1 MSLCGVNPVSIE
13 PSEPMPEL
21 NRQPGGPP
29 PGLPPY
35 PRYASSAWA
44 VVRSH
49 ATTSAVAAA
58 TVGGMAAGLTGAV
71 PAIST
76 NPGAGPAPVVTG
88 DCPPSGILPDG
99 TACVAGPAAG
109 EPATPAPEPAPEPPA
124 PEPAAPQEPAA
135 QTPAP
140 QEPAPAAP
148 ATPPQETEPETPSR
162 KAPVADEKSEKRR
175 DTNRP
180 APARLGPKRTE
191 RAERAPRDEDPAPR
205 RADAPAAADGAPAS
219 QGSAGLPEL
228 SFDAPNPA
236 RAVPNVLLDRFPI
249 PPFLL
254 PIYQAAA
261 VEYDVPWQIL
271 AAINEIETD
280 YGRNTNVSSA
290 GAMGWMQFIPSSWK
304 AYGVDA
310 NGDGRKDPYNPA
322 DAIFAAGRYLKAA
335 GAKDDLRRAI
345 FAYNH
350 ANWYVESVML
360 RAKLVRALPNDLVD
374 ALTGLTQGRFPVG
387 GEVRYPKKGGSPDGV
402 LIDARQDAP
411 VIAVSD
417 GVVKRY
423 ARSKRLGL
431 HVVLEDVHGNRYTYA
446 HLGAV
451 SRTYPVPRGRK
462 PGEAAVEHAGHA
474 GHADGADPKPRTAA
488 SAGKPRAQS
497 RPVRTVRVMKERLFA
512 HPARP
517 AAMPNGGERQLGDMS
532 AELPEGAT
540 VRDYFTA
547 DFPLKRSDIVLKA
560 MRPGAQV
567 IGGTVLGRAG
577 KRAIR
582 FRVRPAGKGA
592 PAINPRPVLDGWRLL
607 EATEIHKGKALRG
620 FGARNPSI
628 GRLMLMS
635 KEALARHVLA
645 DRRIRIYE
653 CGRRD
658 IATGAI
664 DRRVLITLSY
674 LASSG
679 LHPLVSALKCGHSY
693 YTSGGA
699 VSWHS
704 SGNGVDIAS
713 INGKAILGNQGKGSI
728 TDVTIRRILTLQG
741 HMRPGQIIS
750 LMTFDGHSN
759 TIAMSD
765 HADHI
770 HLGWQPRNAG
780 VSGPAGAGTAV
791 LRPKQWKRL
800 VDGLDRIDNPEV
812 RR

>member
-1 MSLCGVNPVSIE
+1 IQN
-13 PSEPMPEL
+13 
-21 NRQPGGPP
+21 
-29 PGLPPY
+29 PGL
-35 PRYASSAWA
+35 SL
-44 VVRSH
+44 
-49 ATTSAVAAA
+49 AT
-58 TVGGMAAGLTGAV
+58 
-71 PAIST
+71 
-76 NPGAGPAPVVTG
+76 PGAAPVG
-88 DCPPSGILPDG
+88 
-99 TACVAGPAAG
+99 
-109 EPATPAPEPAPEPPA
+109 
-124 PEPAAPQEPAA
+124 
-135 QTPAP
+135 
-140 QEPAPAAP
+140 
-148 ATPPQETEPETPSR
+148 
-162 KAPVADEKSEKRR
+162 
-175 DTNRP
+175 
-180 APARLGPKRTE
+180 
-191 RAERAPRDEDPAPR
+191 
-205 RADAPAAADGAPAS
+205 
-219 QGSAGLPEL
+219 
-228 SFDAPNPA
+228 
-236 RAVPNVLLDRFPI
+236 VPNFFIDKFRI

-254 PIYQAAA
+254 SIYQAAGI
-261 VEYDVPWQIL
+261 EYGIRWEVL

-280 YGRNTNVSSA
+280 YGRNLNVSSA

-322 DAIFAAGRYLKAA
+322 DAIFAAARYLKAA
-335 GAKDDLRRAI
+335 GTQTDLRRAI

-360 RAKLVRALPNDLVD
+360 RAKLVRALPNDLVN
-374 ALTGLTQGRFPVG
+374 ALTGLTQGRFPVAG
-387 GEVRYPKKGGSPDGV
+387 QVRYPKKGGSPDGV

-423 ARSKRLGL
+423 GRSKRLGL
-431 HVVLEDVHGNRYTYA
+431 HLVLEDAHGNRYTYA
-446 HLGAV
+446 HLAAV

-462 PGEAAVEHAGHA
+462 PGEAEVEHAGHA
-474 GHADGADPKPRTAA
+474 GHADGADPKPRKPA

-497 RPVRTVRVMKERLFA
+497 RTRTVRVMKERLFA

-532 AELPEGAT
+532 AELPAGAT
-540 VRDYFTA
+540 VSDYFTA
-547 DFPLKRSDIVLKA
+547 DFPLERSDIVLKA

-567 IGGTVLGRAG
+567 IGGTILGRAG

-658 IATGAI
+658 VATGAI

-750 LMTFDGHSN
+750 LMTFAGHSN

-780 VSGPAGAGTAV
+780 VAGPAGADAAV
-791 LRPKQWKRL
+791 LRPQQWKRL